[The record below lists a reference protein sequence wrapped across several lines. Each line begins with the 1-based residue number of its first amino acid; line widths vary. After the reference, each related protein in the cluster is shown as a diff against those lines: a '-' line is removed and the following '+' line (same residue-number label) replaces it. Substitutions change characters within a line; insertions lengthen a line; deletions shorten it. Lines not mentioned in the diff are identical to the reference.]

1 MSKNVLIHQIFY
13 NDKTKS
19 LIDTNFISLDNTLNE
34 RPDWYEFWVIR
45 NFLLN
50 NDINENS
57 WYGFFSTKFFIK
69 TGLNSNQLINF
80 IEKYGI
86 NKDVILIGNAWDQIA
101 YFQNQYIQ
109 GEFYHPGIL
118 NLSQK
123 VFDNMKIEI
132 NLNNMVSHSLSS
144 QYSNFI
150 IAKKKYWTKWLELAN
165 IFFELSENNN
175 DNLSKEINKN
185 TSYGSKTNMAPIKTF
200 IQERFPSVLLN
211 LNNFNI
217 LNTNLDKTYP
227 INSKLFKINNN
238 TRDLL
243 LECDKLK
250 IKYVQSKENIYLLM
264 YKKIQKTIELNQF
277 LN

>member
-250 IKYVQSKENIYLLM
+250 IKYVQSKENKYLLM